1 MGVSYWPVAAQH
13 VKNLN
18 KHVIIDMIRFAP
30 GGVTRAE
37 LARQMGLTR
46 AAVSVTINDLVACG
60 LVRDAEDLQMVG
72 HKPIMLEINPGYGFV
87 VGIDMGATH
96 VTLILADFSGRE
108 IKVLD
113 APINIVEGP
122 NICLALLDRHFKE
135 LLENTGLELR
145 QISAIGIGVP
155 GPVVEEA
162 GMVSGPPIMPGWD
175 GFPIRDYLQQLWD
188 CHVILGND
196 ADLGALGEWAFG
208 AARNERDVAYLKVG
222 TGIGCGLL
230 INGQIYSGVTGSAG
244 EIGHIT
250 IDENG
255 PVCQCGNRGC
265 LEAMAGGRA
274 IALRAIESIRRGQRT
289 LLTEIQ
295 PADQI
300 TSQDV
305 ISAAR
310 RGDLFAQHLMI
321 DAGSHL
327 GTAVAGLVNLFNPGM
342 VVIGGGLAQVGDL
355 LLEPIRQSVQ
365 QRSLKVAS
373 RAVRITVA
381 LLGRRSS
388 GMGAG
393 VQALSYSLHHAVEGS
408 EKEVIKTLN

>member
-1 MGVSYWPVAAQH
+1 MGASYWSVSVQN

-18 KHVIIDMIRFAP
+18 KHVMVDMIRFAP
-30 GGVTRAE
+30 SGVTRAE
-37 LARQMGLTR
+37 LARLMGLTR
-46 AAVSVTINDLVACG
+46 AAVSVTINDLVSSG
-60 LVRDAEDLQMVG
+60 LVRDAETLQASP
-72 HKPIMLEINPGYGFV
+72 HKPIMLEINPDLGHV

-96 VTLILADFSGRE
+96 LTLILTDFSGRE

-113 APINIVEGP
+113 APLNIGDGP
-122 NICLALLDRHFKE
+122 EVCLSQLDCHLKALLAG
-135 LLENTGLELR
+135 TGLDLR
-145 QISAIGIGVP
+145 QIEAIGIGVP

-162 GMVSGPPIMPGWD
+162 GMVSAPPIMPGWD
-175 GFPIRDYLQQLWD
+175 GFPIRDYLQHLWN
-188 CHVILGND
+188 CRVILGND

-208 AARNERDVAYLKVG
+208 VARNERNVAYIKVG
-222 TGIGCGLL
+222 TGIGCGIL

-274 IALRAIESIRRGQRT
+274 IASRAIDAIRKGQRT

-295 PADQI
+295 PAEQI

-310 RGDLFAQHLMI
+310 RGDLFAQQLMI
-321 DAGSHL
+321 EAGNHL

-342 VVIGGGLAQVGDL
+342 VVIGGGLAQMGDL
-355 LLEPIRQSVQ
+355 LLEPIRHSVQ
-365 QRSLKVAS
+365 QRSLRVAS
-373 RAVRITVA
+373 RAVRVTVA
-381 LLGRRSS
+381 LLGRRST
-388 GMGAG
+388 GMGAV
-393 VQALSYSLHHAVEGS
+393 VQALSYSLHHAVEGID
-408 EKEVIKTLN
+408 KEVIKTVI

>member
-1 MGVSYWPVAAQH
+1 MSVSYWPVTAQN

-46 AAVSVTINDLVACG
+46 AAVSVTINDLVASG
-60 LVRDAEDLQMVG
+60 LVRDAEALQAG
-72 HKPIMLEINPGYGFV
+72 IHKPTLLEINPGYGFV

-96 VTLILADFSGRE
+96 VTLILTDFSGRE
-108 IKVLD
+108 HKVLD
-113 APINIVEGP
+113 APIKIVDGP
-122 NICLALLDRHFKE
+122 KVCLAQLDLHLKA
-135 LLENTGLELR
+135 LLESTGLGLE
-145 QISAIGIGVP
+145 QITAIGIGVP
-155 GPVVEEA
+155 GPVVEET
-162 GMVSGPPIMPGWD
+162 GTVSGPPIMPGWD
-175 GFPIRDYLQQLWD
+175 GFPIRDFLQEQWN

-208 AARNERDVAYLKVG
+208 VARNERDVAYIKVG

-255 PVCQCGNRGC
+255 PVCPCGNRGC

-274 IALRAIESIRRGQRT
+274 IAHRAIESIRRGQRT

-295 PADQI
+295 PVDQI

-365 QRSLKVAS
+365 QRSLQVAS

-388 GMGAG
+388 GMGAV
-393 VQALSYSLHHAVEGS
+393 VQALSYSLHQAVEGID
-408 EKEVIKTLN
+408 KEVIKTVN

>member
-1 MGVSYWPVAAQH
+1 MVANFWPVSAQK
-13 VKNLN
+13 VKNHN
-18 KHVIIDMIRFAP
+18 KHVMIDMIRFAP
-30 GGVTRAE
+30 GGMTRAE
-37 LARQMGLTR
+37 LSRVMGLTR
-46 AAVSVTINDLVACG
+46 AAVSMTINDLVASG
-60 LVRDAEDLQMVG
+60 LVRDADSLQAG
-72 HKPIMLEINPGYGFV
+72 ARKPIMLEINPAMGYV

-96 VTLILADFSGRE
+96 VTLILSDFSGRE
-108 IKVLD
+108 LKVLD
-113 APINIVEGP
+113 APIHIADGP
-122 NICLALLDRHFKE
+122 KVCLAQLDLHLNA
-135 LLENTGLELR
+135 LLEGNGLRLS
-145 QISAIGIGVP
+145 QIAAIGIGVP

-175 GFPIRDYLQQLWD
+175 GFPIRNHLQQQWN
-188 CHVILGND
+188 CRIILGND
-196 ADLGALGEWAFG
+196 ADFGALGEWAFG
-208 AARNERDVAYLKVG
+208 VARNERNVAYIKVG

-230 INGQIYSGVTGSAG
+230 INGQIYSGLTGSAG

-274 IALRAIESIRRGQRT
+274 IALRAIDSIRKGQRT

-295 PADQI
+295 PVDQI
-300 TSQDV
+300 KSQDV

-310 RGDLFAQHLMI
+310 RGDLFAQHLMME
-321 DAGSHL
+321 AGSHL

-365 QRSLKVAS
+365 LRSLQVAS

-381 LLGRRSS
+381 LLGRRST
-388 GMGAG
+388 GMGAV
-393 VQALSYSLHHAVEGS
+393 VQALSYTLHQAVDGMD
-408 EKEVIKTLN
+408 KEVIKKIN

>member
-1 MGVSYWPVAAQH
+1 MGASYWPVSAQH

-60 LVRDAEDLQMVG
+60 LVRDAEILHTVG

-96 VTLILADFSGRE
+96 VTLILTDFSGRE

-113 APINIVEGP
+113 APFSIGDGP
-122 NICLALLDRHFKE
+122 NNCLGLLDHHFKT
-135 LLENTGLELR
+135 LLENTGLALG
-145 QISAIGIGVP
+145 QIAAIGVGVP
-155 GPVVEEA
+155 GPVVEQA

-175 GFPIRDYLQQLWD
+175 GFPIREYLQQLWN
-188 CHVILGND
+188 CPVILGND

-208 AARNERDVAYLKVG
+208 VARNERDVAYLKVG

-295 PADQI
+295 PADKI

-388 GMGAG
+388 GMGAV

-408 EKEVIKTLN
+408 DKEVIKTLD